1 MSFLRNDDYRRCKTR
16 RQGRRSKGKRYCGIG
31 RRQHLTTDSILE
43 FLKLKKP
50 QAIAAFLF
58 FDRHLDS
65 PPKKN
70 RTDLLRLK
78 SPKNFRK
85 FINQKQI
92 VIGIIR
98 KNEVDW

>member
-1 MSFLRNDDYRRCKTR
+1 M
-16 RQGRRSKGKRYCGIG
+16 
-31 RRQHLTTDSILE
+31 
-43 FLKLKKP
+43 
-50 QAIAAFLF
+50 F
-58 FDRHLDS
+58 FDRRLDS

-98 KNEVDW
+98 KKEVDS